1 MRSPARRVPSRD
13 HRANAILMLFLGA
26 FIGRVL
32 TGTIGGA
39 ATIGIGAGLKMLVA
53 FTFYWVPSKVVK
65 KA

>member
-1 MRSPARRVPSRD
+1 
-13 HRANAILMLFLGA
+13 MLFLGA
-26 FIGRVL
+26 FIGRIL

-65 KA
+65 KVA